1 MRTHT
6 LSSIS
11 HCARYATE
19 LARRTMAGAR
29 IHAREIDVHFSLPKR
44 NDPDNPEDE
53 NTGTMCA
60 CCVLSSRPLTCVRA

>member
-1 MRTHT
+1 
-6 LSSIS
+6 
-11 HCARYATE
+11 
-19 LARRTMAGAR
+19 MAGAR

-60 CCVLSSRPLTCVRA
+60 WCVLSSRPLTCVRA